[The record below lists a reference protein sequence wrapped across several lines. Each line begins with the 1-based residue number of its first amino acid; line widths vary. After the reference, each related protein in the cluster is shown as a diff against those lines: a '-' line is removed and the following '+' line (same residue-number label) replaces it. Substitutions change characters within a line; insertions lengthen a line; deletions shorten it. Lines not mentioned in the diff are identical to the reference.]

1 MIKRLNRWDRDQQ
14 MISSRLGGD
23 LICTN
28 YESLSGQGLGPLDL
42 IHSWNMHHND
52 QISDHIWSLVTDW
65 SKAKDDLDP
74 IHNWNMQKSEM
85 IRVWSKSGEDN
96 PPQPHLHLLLEKLLF
111 FILQRLIT
119 IIWTARLWSL
129 NNQHNGQNVGLITVT
144 AKVQNQTNSPER
156 TNWSQLVSI
165 GWRKWTPAQI
175 RIDPIG
181 VENASWRSHWVQKWN
196 LMLRLEKMQKSK
208 ALTWQLSVGWD

>member
-1 MIKRLNRWDRDQQ
+1 MILTPFTTGTCRNQMWSECDQSQ
-14 MISSRLGGD
+14 VRIIFLKTSFASAAGE
-23 LICTN
+23 IIVF
-28 YESLSGQGLGPLDL
+28 YP
-42 IHSWNMHHND
+42 
-52 QISDHIWSLVTDW
+52 
-65 SKAKDDLDP
+65 P
-74 IHNWNMQKSEM
+74 MQW
-85 IRVWSKSGEDN
+85 I
-96 PPQPHLHLLLEKLLF
+96 
-111 FILQRLIT
+111 IT
-119 IIWTARLWSL
+119 TIWTARLWSL

>member
-1 MIKRLNRWDRDQQ
+1 MRSRSADDQLEVC
-14 MISSRLGGD
+14 RGGD

-52 QISDHIWSLVTDW
+52 QISDQIWSLVTEW
-65 SKAKDDLDP
+65 SKSKDDLDP
-74 IHNWNMQKSEM
+74 IHNWNMQKSDV

-144 AKVQNQTNSPER
+144 VTAKVWNQTKFPEG

-165 GWRKWTPAQI
+165 DG
-175 RIDPIG
+175 
-181 VENASWRSHWVQKWN
+181 ENIVGHQLRSELIQ
-196 LMLRLEKMQKSK
+196 LEWKMHPDAATEFKSEI
-208 ALTWQLSVGWD
+208 WC

>member
-1 MIKRLNRWDRDQQ
+1 MYYVSFKKRETDKLYLHVDGTILICYFPPNIKAIVATDDQKVKSLSKRWDRDQQ

-65 SKAKDDLDP
+65 SKAKDDLEP
-74 IHNWNMQKSEM
+74 IHNWNMQKSDV

-111 FILQRLIT
+111 FILQC
-119 IIWTARLWSL
+119 
-129 NNQHNGQNVGLITVT
+129 NG
-144 AKVQNQTNSPER
+144 
-156 TNWSQLVSI
+156 
-165 GWRKWTPAQI
+165 
-175 RIDPIG
+175 
-181 VENASWRSHWVQKWN
+181 
-196 LMLRLEKMQKSK
+196 
-208 ALTWQLSVGWD
+208 